1 MIGVGGADSER
12 HRRRRDDANRN
23 CRSAGAGGRSASG
36 CDRGAAYLCDL
47 LAGTVVG
54 SGTVSNENCREAGSS
69 CIAERPDIEMIDDGE
84 ASTGL
89 MRFGDRVQREA
100 KLPDGTPLFGG
111 IDQKMVKAG

>member
-1 MIGVGGADSER
+1 
-12 HRRRRDDANRN
+12 
-23 CRSAGAGGRSASG
+23 
-36 CDRGAAYLCDL
+36 
-47 LAGTVVG
+47 
-54 SGTVSNENCREAGSS
+54 
-69 CIAERPDIEMIDDGE
+69 MIDDGE